1 MRSRGS
7 LFNHSRLES
16 RKTTRPV
23 RFLCSEKN
31 AQRVTLMG
39 DFNQWN
45 AESHPMERQFDG
57 VWRLELELDHGLAH
71 GLADFEIGLGV
82 VVVVKALVRDRGVFG
97 ADPEIAGFDRFDVVL
112 EAGVFAGVTIDVEL
126 CLGNE

>member
-57 VWRLELELDHGLAH
+57 VWRLELELDHGHHRYLFNVDGNLALDPKAQGTEEVDGGGH
-71 GLADFEIGLGV
+71 VSV
-82 VVVVKALVRDRGVFG
+82 VAVS
-97 ADPEIAGFDRFDVVL
+97 
-112 EAGVFAGVTIDVEL
+112 
-126 CLGNE
+126 